1 MQFQPV
7 HIDLFALIILVGVAQ
22 ALFLG
27 VFFLT
32 GSRGKL
38 VSNRCLGWFMLGLSA
53 ITAEIFLCYTNYMFR
68 LLAFVDFSEP
78 VNFLIGPLFF
88 FFIASK
94 LQQRL
99 PQRWAWH
106 LIPFVIWVFNAVTWL
121 YQPVE
126 FKYNSYLNSYHPELS
141 FIHSEPYLPEDFTRL
156 RDYINELT
164 LLSCLIYA
172 ILSLLAIRNA
182 FRRENQ
188 TLWSRT
194 PTRLAQ
200 LRNLSLLFLLFPLV
214 IVLVKPQFHND
225 LGDYLIACYA
235 TVTIYATS
243 LLVMRGSDF
252 FKEAPQPA
260 TAPEPRKKYE
270 KSSLSEEK
278 EEAVMNGLTRL
289 MTSEK
294 PYLEADLSLPKLA
307 QRLNTSS
314 HHLSQ
319 LLNDRL
325 NQSFFDLL
333 ATYRVQEAQK
343 LLQDP
348 ATTNLK
354 IDEIAERVGYNS
366 TSAFHTAFKRITGQT
381 PAQYRQGRSDGSGRG
396 REVNGRG

>member
-1 MQFQPV
+1 MPFQPV
-7 HIDLFALIILVGVAQ
+7 YIDLFALIILLGIAQ
-22 ALFLG
+22 ALLLG

-32 GSRGKL
+32 GSRGKII
-38 VSNRCLGWFMLGLSA
+38 SNRCIGWFMLGLSA

-78 VNFLIGPLFF
+78 VNLLLGPLFF
-88 FFIASK
+88 FFIVSK
-94 LQQRL
+94 IYQRL
-99 PQRWAWH
+99 PKRWGWH
-106 LIPFVIWVFNAVTWL
+106 LAPALIWTANAVTWL
-121 YQPVE
+121 YQPME

-141 FIHSEPYLPEDFTRL
+141 YIEAEPYLPEDFTGL
-156 RDYINELT
+156 RNYISEVT

-172 ILSLLAIRNA
+172 VLSLLEIRKA
-182 FRRENQ
+182 YRRENQ
-188 TLWSRT
+188 VLWSAT
-194 PTRLAQ
+194 PPLLAH
-200 LRNLSLLFLLFPLV
+200 LRNLSVLFFLFPLV
-214 IVLVKPQFHND
+214 IVAVKPQFYND

-252 FKEAPQPA
+252 FREVALPETP
-260 TAPEPRKKYE
+260 PEPRKKYE

-278 EEAVMNGLTRL
+278 EEAVMQGLNRL
-289 MTSEK
+289 MADEK
-294 PYLEADLSLPKLA
+294 PYLQPDLSLPKLA
-307 QRLNTSS
+307 QRLNTSP

-325 NQSFFDLL
+325 NQSFFDML
-333 ATYRVQEAQK
+333 ATYRVQEARQ
-343 LLQDP
+343 LLQNP

-381 PAQYRQGRSDGSGRG
+381 PAQFRQGARGAGAVGSSQ
-396 REVNGRG
+396 